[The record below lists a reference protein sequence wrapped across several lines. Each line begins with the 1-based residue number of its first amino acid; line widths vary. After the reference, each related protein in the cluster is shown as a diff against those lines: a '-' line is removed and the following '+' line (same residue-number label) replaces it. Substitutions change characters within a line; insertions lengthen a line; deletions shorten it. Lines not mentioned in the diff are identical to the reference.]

1 VIIQTR
7 QIERTVISNI
17 IMASQ
22 KQDKILR
29 RDISNVKNASKDESV
44 LDNRKRTSKV
54 MIYAQKATSKTVNRT
69 TNYNNEVVNDN
80 HNIYHPNISD
90 TLIPID
96 YNYRGVTLPLIFV
109 NKATCGSL
117 HEQFLSVKEDI
128 EEVIQ
133 YFVDGCITPTEK
145 SISKFFAAHP
155 GTMIY
160 SPQLVRTIISLEQT
174 QVSNRMCNQNI
185 TSISNEE

>member
-1 VIIQTR
+1 
-7 QIERTVISNI
+7 
-17 IMASQ
+17 MASQ
-22 KQDKILR
+22 KRDRILHR
-29 RDISNVKNASKDESV
+29 VISNVKNVSKDESV
-44 LDNRKRTSKV
+44 LDNRKRTPEV
-54 MIYAQKATSKTVNRT
+54 MIYPRKATSKTVNRT
-69 TNYNNEVVNDN
+69 TNYNNEVNDN
-80 HNIYHPNISD
+80 HIINHPNISD

-96 YNYRGVTLPLIFV
+96 YSYRGVTLPLIFV

-133 YFVDGCITPTEK
+133 YFVDGCITPTEQ

-174 QVSNRMCNQNI
+174 QVSNRMCNQNLNR
-185 TSISNEE
+185 ISNEE